1 MEVMASRE
9 FSDSEGVVWRVWDV
23 TPTHLHPAT
32 RAEAYMEPYA
42 GGWLTFESPFEKR
55 RMVAPY
61 PSRWVEYD
69 LAQLEMLCR
78 AAEPVTRKKK
88 NTPSSEQ
95 LAIIDQTVDRDE
107 RADTQR
113 TFSSPR
119 GREWTA
125 RLHECPTKDGGMEI
139 VLRFTAGDAVVD
151 LRDWPENWKSLVR
164 DDYALLLLD
173 AEPPRRLDRKERMQR
188 RKDDRPDE

>member
-1 MEVMASRE
+1 
-9 FSDSEGVVWRVWDV
+9 
-23 TPTHLHPAT
+23 
-32 RAEAYMEPYA
+32 MEPYA